1 MTTTT
6 AKLVR
11 AVSRAYAR
19 PLAMPLA
26 LAALLAAPAARADWK
41 FVPTLDVRETY
52 TDNIALR
59 PDNEKQGQFVTEIT
73 PGFVLRHR
81 GPSLNVNASFQLQ
94 YFGMPGRDVDGINRV
109 ARNGQANLRARLI
122 DELLYVDAAGS
133 IANQGISPFGQRVD
147 ESNNYLAANRAQV
160 TSWRISPYL
169 VHRFGNTANAE
180 MRYTRDEVD
189 AGRVGLGNTQA
200 DTLQMSVNSGTAW
213 RTWGWGVQ
221 LSEQQVHEE
230 QATDTTIKNAS
241 STLRY
246 RVSPNLNLTTTLGYD
261 QYDYQSLGGATGG
274 RAWNAGFA
282 WAPSPRTSLQATYGR
297 RYYGPSGSLIALHR
311 SRHTVW
317 SINYDD
323 SVTSTRANFLLPAAI
338 DTASML
344 DRLFTPNYA
353 DPAERARAVEQYI
366 RSAGLPASLAN
377 NVNFFS
383 NRYSLQRQLRA
394 SMAYRESRTS
404 AVFSLYR
411 VRREALSVRT
421 TDSPLLGTSINTVND
436 DTDQTGVNVNLNYR
450 LSPRTSLNMISDIG
464 RSESLSS
471 GIDSRISSLR
481 FGMRHQLATKLTGV
495 LELRHVKGSLG
506 LANGQSYTEN
516 AVTASLSM
524 QL

>member
-1 MTTTT
+1 M
-6 AKLVR
+6 
-11 AVSRAYAR
+11 SRAYAR

-26 LAALLAAPAARADWK
+26 LVALLAAPAARADWR

-52 TDNIALR
+52 TDNVALR

-73 PGFVLRHR
+73 PGFLLRHK
-81 GPSLNVNASFQLQ
+81 GPRLTVNAGFQLQ
-94 YFGMPGRDVDGINRV
+94 YFGMQERDVEGINRV
-109 ARNGQANLRARLI
+109 ARNGQADLRAKLI
-122 DELLYVDAAGS
+122 DDLLYVDAAGS
-133 IANQGISPFGQRVD
+133 ISNPGISPFGQLVD
-147 ESNNYLAANRAQV
+147 ASNNYLAANRAQV
-160 TSWRISPYL
+160 KAWHVSPYL
-169 VHRFGNTANAE
+169 VHRFGNSANTE
-180 MRYTRDEVD
+180 LRYTRDEVD
-189 AGRVGLGNTQA
+189 AGRVGLGNTQG
-200 DTLQMSVNSGTAW
+200 DTLKMSANSGTAF

-221 LSEQQVHEE
+221 LSGQKIHEE
-230 QATDTTIKNAS
+230 LATDTNILNAS
-241 STLRY
+241 ATVRY
-246 RVSPNLNLTTTLGYD
+246 RVTPHLNLTGTLGYD
-261 QYDYQSLGGATGG
+261 DYDYQSLGGATSG

-282 WAPSPRTSLQATYGR
+282 WAPSMRTSLQATLGR
-297 RYYGPSGSLIALHR
+297 RYYGPSRSLTALHR

-344 DRLFTPNYA
+344 DRLFTPNFA
-353 DPAERARAVEQYI
+353 DPAERAIAVQQYI

-383 NRYSLQRQLRA
+383 NRYSLQKQLRA

-404 AVFSLYR
+404 AVVSLYR

-421 TDSPLLGTSINTVND
+421 TDSPLLGTSINTIND
-436 DTDQTGVNVNLNYR
+436 DTEQTGVNASLNYR
-450 LSPRTSLNMISDIG
+450 LSPRTYLNLISDIG
-464 RSESLSS
+464 RSESLTS
-471 GIDSRISSLR
+471 GINSRISSVR
-481 FGMRHQLATKLTGV
+481 FGMRHQLKAKLTGV
-495 LELRHVKGSLG
+495 LELRHIKGSLG